1 MLRRPRSGGSAGL
14 GGMSA
19 DPRVLLGKPWPPG
32 PAPPARGLECVL
44 GAVRV
49 AGGVRVLTPPPRT
62 PPRPAFF
69 TKGSALSA
77 GRGVSNPRRHGKHG
91 VSKTE
96 NQVVGEGLETP
107 GEPPRAATRLAAELP
122 GPRGARHLPSPGPVG
137 RSPVSLWPS
146 WAGPRMGQPWPPAG
160 SQGEC
165 SVGSRL
171 PSSSRF

>member
-1 MLRRPRSGGSAGL
+1 M
-14 GGMSA
+14 
-19 DPRVLLGKPWPPG
+19 
-32 PAPPARGLECVL
+32 L

-122 GPRGARHLPSPGPVG
+122 GPRWARHLPEPRARGAFSGVA
-137 RSPVSLWPS
+137 VASL
-146 WAGPRMGQPWPPAG
+146 GG
-160 SQGEC
+160 SQDGATLAP
-165 SVGSRL
+165 GWKSR
-171 PSSSRF
+171 